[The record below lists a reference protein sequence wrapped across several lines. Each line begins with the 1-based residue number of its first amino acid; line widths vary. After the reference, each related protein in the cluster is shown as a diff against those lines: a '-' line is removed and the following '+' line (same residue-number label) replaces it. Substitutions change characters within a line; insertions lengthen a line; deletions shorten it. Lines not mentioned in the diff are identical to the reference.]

1 MNNEIIINNIDPQDI
16 LVENNTGAVVG
27 ITKVYVNGIDVTD
40 GDKAYIIVPTKLSEL
55 TNDEGFITN
64 AEETDPTVPS
74 YVKSITMA
82 DINSWNSK
90 QNLLVSGTNIKTLNG
105 ESLLG
110 SGNIVITGGTATD
123 VQIDGTSITSL
134 GVANILTE
142 SLYDEATNKIAT
154 ILDVPDAISD
164 LINDSDFA
172 IVNQPNTFTAN
183 QSVSGDVSIDG
194 DLSITGNSNLNK
206 FSTSEIE
213 IGEWVDGSTLYR
225 QSFNINL
232 PDTTTDTVATLLTSV
247 TITNIYGCYS
257 NGINTIPINYYD
269 QSTHERVNTYFSNGD
284 ICFEVNF
291 DASYYSGI
299 VTLEYI
305 KE

>member
-16 LVENNTGAVVG
+16 IVEANSGAVIG
-27 ITKVYVNGIDVTD
+27 ITKVYVNNVDVTV
-40 GDKAYIIVPTKLSEL
+40 GDKAYVVVPTKLSEL
-55 TNDEGFITN
+55 INDSGYLTS
-64 AEETDPTVPS
+64 ETDPTVPS
-74 YVKSITMA
+74 YVKSISIA
-82 DINSWNSK
+82 DINSWNAK
-90 QNLLVSGTNIKTLNG
+90 QNALVSGTTIKTING
-105 ESLLG
+105 TSLLG
-110 SGNIVITGGTATD
+110 SGNIVISGGTATD

-154 ILDVPDAISD
+154 MSDVPDAISD

-172 IVNQPNTFTAN
+172 LVNQPNTFTAN
-183 QSVSGDVSIDG
+183 QYVSGDVSIDG
-194 DLSITGNSNLNK
+194 NLSITGNLNLDK

-213 IGEWVDGSTLYR
+213 VGEWVDGSTLYR

-232 PDTTTDTVATLLTSV
+232 PNNTTDTTATSLSSV
-247 TITNIYGCYS
+247 TITNIYGYYS
-257 NGINTIPINYYD
+257 NGINTYPINYYD
-269 QSTHERVNTYFSNGD
+269 QSSHERVNTYYSNGD
-284 ICFEVNF
+284 ICYEVNF

>member
-1 MNNEIIINNIDPQDI
+1 MNNEIIISNIDPQQI
-16 LVENNTGAVVG
+16 TINEGSHVTG
-27 ITKVYVNGIDVTD
+27 ITNVYVNGESVTV
-40 GDKAYIIVPTKLSEL
+40 GSNAYIIVPTETSEL
-55 TNDEGFITN
+55 INNSGFIN
-64 AEETDPTVPS
+64 EEIDPTVPY
-74 YVKSITMA
+74 YVKAITLS
-82 DINSWNSK
+82 DINSWTNK
-90 QNLLVSGTNIKTLNG
+90 QPLLVSGTNIKTINNN
-105 ESLLG
+105 SLLG
-110 SGNIVITGGTATD
+110 SGNITIAGGTATD

-142 SLYDEATNKIAT
+142 SLYDGATNKIAT
-154 ILDVPDAISD
+154 MSDVPDAISD

-194 DLSITGNSNLNK
+194 NLSITGNSNLNK
-206 FSTSEIE
+206 YRTSEIE

-225 QSFNINL
+225 KSFNINL
-232 PDTTTDTVATLLTSV
+232 PNTTTDTVATLLTSV

-257 NGINTIPINYYD
+257 NGIITIPINYYD

>member
-16 LVENNTGAVVG
+16 IVEANTGAVIG
-27 ITKVYVNGIDVTD
+27 ITKVYVNDIDVTV
-40 GDKAYIIVPTKLSEL
+40 GDKAYVVVPTKLSEL
-55 TNDEGFITN
+55 IDDEGFLTS
-64 AEETDPTVPS
+64 ETDPTVPS
-74 YVKSITMA
+74 YVKSISIA
-82 DINSWNSK
+82 DINSWNAK
-90 QNLLVSGTNIKTLNG
+90 QPLLVSGTNIKTING
-105 ESLLG
+105 TSLLG
-110 SGNIVITGGTATD
+110 SGNIVISGGTATD
-123 VQIDGTSITSL
+123 VQIDGISITSL

-142 SLYDEATNKIAT
+142 SLYDSATNKIAT
-154 ILDVPDAISD
+154 MSDVPDAISD

-194 DLSITGNSNLNK
+194 NLSITGNSNLNK

>member
-1 MNNEIIINNIDPQDI
+1 MNNEIIINNIDPQNI
-16 LVENNTGAVVG
+16 LVENNAGAVVG
-27 ITKVYVNGIDVTD
+27 ITKVYVNGVDVTV
-40 GDKAYIIVPTKLSEL
+40 GDKAYVLVPTKLSEL
-55 TNDEGFITN
+55 TNDEGFLTS
-64 AEETDPTVPS
+64 ETDPTVPS
-74 YVKSITMA
+74 YVKSISIA
-82 DINSWNSK
+82 DINSWNNK
-90 QNLLVSGTNIKTLNG
+90 QNALVSGTTIKTING
-105 ESLLG
+105 TSLLG
-110 SGNIVITGGTATD
+110 SGNIVISGGTATD

-134 GVANILTE
+134 GVANIITE
-142 SLYDEATNKIAT
+142 SLYDSATNKIAT
-154 ILDVPDAISD
+154 MSDVPDAISD

-194 DLSITGNSNLNK
+194 NLSITGNSNLNK

-232 PDTTTDTVATLLTSV
+232 PNTTTDTVATLLSSV

>member
-1 MNNEIIINNIDPQDI
+1 MNNSIVITNIPPQNVKI
-16 LVENNTGAVVG
+16 EESKGAVFG
-27 ITKVYVNGIDVTD
+27 ITKVYVNGVDVTVD
-40 GDKAYIIVPTKLSEL
+40 NKAYVIVPTKVSEL
-55 TNDEGFITN
+55 ENNVGYLTSEV
-64 AEETDPTVPS
+64 DPTVPA
-74 YVKSITMA
+74 YVKAISVA
-82 DINSWNSK
+82 DINTWNSK
-90 QNLLVSGTNIKTLNG
+90 QNLLISGTNIKTLNSQ
-105 ESLLG
+105 SLLG
-110 SGNIVITGGTATD
+110 SGNITISGGTATD

-154 ILDVPDAISD
+154 MNDVPDAISD

-183 QSVSGDVSIDG
+183 QDISGDLSIDG
-194 DLSITGNSNLNK
+194 NLSITGNSNLNK

-213 IGEWVDGSTLYR
+213 IGEWVDGSVLYR

-232 PDTTTDTVATLLTSV
+232 PNNTTDTTATLLTGV
-247 TITNIYGCYS
+247 TITNIFGYYS
-257 NGINTIPINYYD
+257 NGINTYPINYYD
-269 QSTHERVNTYFSNGD
+269 QSTHERVNTYFSNGN
-284 ICFEVNF
+284 ICYEVNF
-291 DASYYSGI
+291 DASYYNGI

>member
-1 MNNEIIINNIDPQDI
+1 MNNEITITNIEPQQI
-16 LVENNTGAVVG
+16 TLNGGSHISG
-27 ITKVYVNGIDVTD
+27 ITNVYVNGNDVTV
-40 GDKAYIIVPTKLSEL
+40 GTKAYVIVPTRVSQLQ
-55 TNDEGFITN
+55 NDADYISVEV
-64 AEETDPTVPS
+64 DPTVPS
-74 YVKSITMA
+74 FVKEITQS
-82 DINSWNSK
+82 DITAWNNK
-90 QNLLVSGTNIKTLNG
+90 QALLVSGTNIKTINS

-110 SGNIVITGGTATD
+110 SGNIVISGGTATD

-134 GVANILTE
+134 GVANIVTE
-142 SLYDEATNKIAT
+142 SLYDSTTNKIAT
-154 ILDVPDAISD
+154 MSDVPDAISD

-194 DLSITGNSNLNK
+194 NLSITGNSNLNK

-232 PDTTTDTVATLLTSV
+232 PNTTTDTLATLLSSV
-247 TITNIYGCYS
+247 TITNIYGYYS
-257 NGINTIPINYYD
+257 NGIITIPINYYD

>member
-1 MNNEIIINNIDPQDI
+1 MNNEITITNIEPQQI
-16 LVENNTGAVVG
+16 TLNGGSHISG
-27 ITKVYVNGIDVTD
+27 ITNVYVNGNDVTV
-40 GDKAYIIVPTKLSEL
+40 GTKAYVIVPTRVSQLQ
-55 TNDEGFITN
+55 NDSDYISVEV
-64 AEETDPTVPS
+64 DPTVPS
-74 YVKSITMA
+74 YVKEITQS
-82 DINSWNSK
+82 DITAWNNK
-90 QNLLVSGTNIKTLNG
+90 QALLVSGTNIKTINS

-110 SGNIVITGGTATD
+110 SGNIVISGGTATD

-134 GVANILTE
+134 GVANIVTE
-142 SLYDEATNKIAT
+142 SLYDSTTNKIAT
-154 ILDVPDAISD
+154 MSDVPDAISD

-194 DLSITGNSNLNK
+194 NLSITGNSNLNK

-232 PDTTTDTVATLLTSV
+232 PNNTTDTLATLLSSV

>member
-1 MNNEIIINNIDPQDI
+1 MNNEIIINNMDPQNIIIEGDS
-16 LVENNTGAVVG
+16 GAVIG
-27 ITKVYVNGIDVTD
+27 ISKVYVNGIDVTV
-40 GDKAYIIVPTKLSEL
+40 GDKAYVIVPTKLSEL
-55 TNDEGFITN
+55 TNDENFITL
-64 AEETDPTVPS
+64 EEDPTVPA
-74 YVKSITMA
+74 YVKAITVA
-82 DINSWNSK
+82 DINTWNGK

-110 SGNIVITGGTATD
+110 SGNIVISGGTATD

-142 SLYDEATNKIAT
+142 SLYDSATNKIAT
-154 ILDVPDAISD
+154 MSDVPDAISD

-183 QSVSGDVSIDG
+183 QNVSGDVSIDG
-194 DLSITGNSNLNK
+194 NLSITGNSNLNK

-232 PDTTTDTVATLLTSV
+232 PNTTTDTLATLLTSV

>member
-16 LVENNTGAVVG
+16 IIEGNTGAVVG
-27 ITKVYVNGIDVTD
+27 ITKVYVNGIDVTVD
-40 GDKAYIIVPTKLSEL
+40 DKAYVIVPTKLSEL
-55 TNDEGFITN
+55 DNDVGYIN
-64 AEETDPTVPS
+64 VETDPTVPS
-74 YVKSITMA
+74 YVKAISVA
-82 DINSWNSK
+82 DINSWNGK

-110 SGNIVITGGTATD
+110 SGNIVISGGTATD

-142 SLYDEATNKIAT
+142 SLYDSATNKIAT
-154 ILDVPDAISD
+154 MSDVPDAISD

-183 QSVSGDVSIDG
+183 QSVSGNVSIDG
-194 DLSITGNSNLNK
+194 NLSITGNSNLNK

-225 QSFNINL
+225 KSFNINL
-232 PDTTTDTVATLLTSV
+232 PDTTTDTLATLLTSV
-247 TITNIYGCYS
+247 TITNIYGYYS

>member
-1 MNNEIIINNIDPQDI
+1 MNNKIVITNIEPQDI
-16 LVENNTGAVVG
+16 VIESDGNVPIG
-27 ITKVYVNGIDVTD
+27 ITNVYVNGVDVTD
-40 GDKAYIIVPTKLSEL
+40 GNKAYVIVPTLISQL
-55 TNDEGFITN
+55 TNDVGYLTS
-64 AEETDPTVPS
+64 ETDPTVPA
-74 YVKSITMA
+74 YVKAITVA
-82 DINSWNSK
+82 DINTWNGK
-90 QNLLVSGTNIKTLNG
+90 QNLLVSGTNIKTING
-105 ESLLG
+105 TSLLG
-110 SGNIVITGGTATD
+110 SGNITITGGTATD

-154 ILDVPDAISD
+154 MSDVPDAISD

-183 QSVSGDVSIDG
+183 QDVSGDVSIDG
-194 DLSITGNSNLNK
+194 NLSITGNSNLNK

-232 PDTTTDTVATLLTSV
+232 PNNTTDTTATSLSSV

>member
-1 MNNEIIINNIDPQDI
+1 MNNEIIITNIEPQDI
-16 LVENNTGAVVG
+16 TIEGNGGAMYG
-27 ITKVYVNGIDVTD
+27 ITKVYVNGVDVTVD
-40 GDKAYIIVPTKLSEL
+40 GKAYVIVPTKLSEL
-55 TNDEGFITN
+55 TNDVGFLTS
-64 AEETDPTVPS
+64 ETDPTVPS

-82 DINSWNSK
+82 DINSWNAK
-90 QNLLVSGTNIKTLNG
+90 QNALVSGTNIKTING
-105 ESLLG
+105 TSLLG
-110 SGNIVITGGTATD
+110 SGNIVITGGTSTD

-154 ILDVPDAISD
+154 MSDVPDAISD

-183 QSVSGDVSIDG
+183 QDVSGDVSIDG
-194 DLSITGNSNLNK
+194 NLSITGNSNLNK

-232 PDTTTDTVATLLTSV
+232 PDTTTDTLATLLSSV

>member
-1 MNNEIIINNIDPQDI
+1 MNNEIIINNIDPQNIIIEGDS
-16 LVENNTGAVVG
+16 GAVIG
-27 ITKVYVNGIDVTD
+27 ISKVYVNGIDVTV
-40 GDKAYIIVPTKLSEL
+40 GDKAYVIVPTKLSEL
-55 TNDEGFITN
+55 TNDENFITL
-64 AEETDPTVPS
+64 EEDPTVPA
-74 YVKSITMA
+74 YVKAISVA
-82 DINSWNSK
+82 DINTWNAK
-90 QNLLVSGTNIKTLNG
+90 QNLLVSGTNIKTING
-105 ESLLG
+105 TSLLG
-110 SGNIVITGGTATD
+110 SGNITISGGTATD

-154 ILDVPDAISD
+154 MSDVPDAISD

-183 QSVSGDVSIDG
+183 QDISGDLSIDG
-194 DLSITGNSNLNK
+194 NLSITGNSNLNK

-232 PDTTTDTVATLLTSV
+232 PNNTTDTTATVLSSV
-247 TITNIYGCYS
+247 TITNIYGYYS
-257 NGINTIPINYYD
+257 NGINTYPINYYD
-269 QSTHERVNTYFSNGD
+269 QSSHERVNTYYSNGD
-284 ICFEVNF
+284 ICYEVNF

>member
-1 MNNEIIINNIDPQDI
+1 MNNSIVITNIPPQNVKI
-16 LVENNTGAVVG
+16 EESKGAVFG
-27 ITKVYVNGIDVTD
+27 ITKVYVNGVDVTVD
-40 GDKAYIIVPTKLSEL
+40 NKAYVIVPTKVSEL
-55 TNDEGFITN
+55 ENNVGYLTSEV
-64 AEETDPTVPS
+64 DPTVPA
-74 YVKSITMA
+74 YVKAISVT
-82 DINSWNSK
+82 DINTWNSK
-90 QNLLVSGTNIKTLNG
+90 QNLLISGTNIKTLNSQ
-105 ESLLG
+105 SLLG
-110 SGNIVITGGTATD
+110 SGNITISGGTATD

-154 ILDVPDAISD
+154 MNDVPDAISD

-183 QSVSGDVSIDG
+183 QDISGDLSIDG
-194 DLSITGNSNLNK
+194 NLSITGNSNLNK

-213 IGEWVDGSTLYR
+213 IGEWVDGSVLYR

-232 PDTTTDTVATLLTSV
+232 PNNTTDTTATLLTGV
-247 TITNIYGCYS
+247 TITNIFGYYS
-257 NGINTIPINYYD
+257 NGINTYPINYYD
-269 QSTHERVNTYFSNGD
+269 QSTHERVNTYFSNGN
-284 ICFEVNF
+284 ICYEVNF

>member
-16 LVENNTGAVVG
+16 VIEGNTGAVVG
-27 ITKVYVNGIDVTD
+27 ITKVYVNNVDVTV
-40 GDKAYIIVPTKLSEL
+40 GDKAYILVPTMLSEL
-55 TNDEGFITN
+55 YNDVGYITT
-64 AEETDPTVPS
+64 ETDPTVPS
-74 YVKSITMA
+74 YVKAISIA
-82 DINSWNSK
+82 DINTWNGK

-110 SGNIVITGGTATD
+110 SGNIVISGGTATD

-142 SLYDEATNKIAT
+142 SLYDSATNKIAT
-154 ILDVPDAISD
+154 MSDVPDAISD

-194 DLSITGNSNLNK
+194 NLSITGNSNLNK

-232 PDTTTDTVATLLTSV
+232 PNTTTDTVATLLSSV

>member
-16 LVENNTGAVVG
+16 IIEGNTSAVVG
-27 ITKVYVNGIDVTD
+27 ITKVYVNGVDVTV
-40 GDKAYIIVPTKLSEL
+40 GDKAYVLVPTMLSEL
-55 TNDEGFITN
+55 INDEGYIST
-64 AEETDPTVPS
+64 ETDPTVPS
-74 YVKSITMA
+74 YVKAITIA
-82 DINSWNSK
+82 DINTWNSK

-110 SGNIVITGGTATD
+110 SGNIVISGGTATD

-142 SLYDEATNKIAT
+142 SLYDSATNKIAT
-154 ILDVPDAISD
+154 MSDVPDAISD

-194 DLSITGNSNLNK
+194 NLSITGNSNLNK

-232 PDTTTDTVATLLTSV
+232 PNNTTDTLATLLSSV
-247 TITNIYGCYS
+247 TITNIYGYYS

-269 QSTHERVNTYFSNGD
+269 QTSNNRVNTYFSNGD

>member
-1 MNNEIIINNIDPQDI
+1 MNNEIIINNIDPQNIIIEGDS
-16 LVENNTGAVVG
+16 GAVIG
-27 ITKVYVNGIDVTD
+27 ISKVYVNGVDVTV
-40 GDKAYIIVPTKLSEL
+40 GDKAYVLVPTELSEL
-55 TNDEGFITN
+55 NNDVGYLTS
-64 AEETDPTVPS
+64 ETDPTVPS
-74 YVKSITMA
+74 YVKAISIA
-82 DINSWNSK
+82 DINTWNSK
-90 QNLLVSGTNIKTLNG
+90 QPLLVSGTNIKTING
-105 ESLLG
+105 TSLLG
-110 SGNIVITGGTATD
+110 SGNIVISGGTATD
-123 VQIDGTSITSL
+123 VQIDGISITSL

-154 ILDVPDAISD
+154 MSDVPDAISD

-194 DLSITGNSNLNK
+194 NLSITGNSNLNK

-232 PDTTTDTVATLLTSV
+232 PNNTTDTLATSLTSV
-247 TITNIYGCYS
+247 TITNIYGYYS
-257 NGINTIPINYYD
+257 NGINTYPINYYD
-269 QSTHERVNTYFSNGD
+269 QTSHDRVNTYYSNGD

>member
-16 LVENNTGAVVG
+16 VIEGNTSAVVG
-27 ITKVYVNGIDVTD
+27 ITKVYVNGVDVTV
-40 GDKAYIIVPTKLSEL
+40 GDKAYVLVPTELSEL
-55 TNDEGFITN
+55 NNDVGYLTS
-64 AEETDPTVPS
+64 ETDPTVPS
-74 YVKSITMA
+74 YVKAISIA
-82 DINSWNSK
+82 DINTWNGK

-110 SGNIVITGGTATD
+110 SGNIVISGGTATD
-123 VQIDGTSITSL
+123 VQIDGISITSL
-134 GVANILTE
+134 GVANIVTE
-142 SLYDEATNKIAT
+142 SLYDSATNKIAT
-154 ILDVPDAISD
+154 MSDVPDAISD

-194 DLSITGNSNLNK
+194 NLSITGNSNLNK

-225 QSFNINL
+225 KSFNINL
-232 PDTTTDTVATLLTSV
+232 PNNTTDTVATLLTSV

-257 NGINTIPINYYD
+257 NGITTIPINYYD